1 MDIKSLEKS
10 LLEIVEK
17 RNELAVLSYSDV
29 SYDDIEEELHDLE
42 DDFIDEYGA
51 ELEGILDDI
60 HEDLKSDTD
69 VLLATAYM
77 AKSYKKTETGFIV
90 SANDGVIIDSEKYPK
105 NKLNL
110 VIIPKPFSFALI
122 IDNKDKKIVWPKQ
135 SS

>member
-77 AKSYKKTETGFIV
+77 AKSYKKTETGFLV

-110 VIIPKPFSFALI
+110 VIIPKPFSFVLV

-135 SS
+135 S

>member
-135 SS
+135 S

>member
-10 LLEIVEK
+10 LLEIVGK
-17 RNELAVLSYSDV
+17 RNELALLSYSDA
-29 SYDDIEEELHDLE
+29 SYDAIEEELHDLE

-51 ELEGILDDI
+51 EIEGILDDI

-77 AKSYKKTETGFIV
+77 AKSYKKTETGFLV

-105 NKLNL
+105 SKLHL

-135 SS
+135 S